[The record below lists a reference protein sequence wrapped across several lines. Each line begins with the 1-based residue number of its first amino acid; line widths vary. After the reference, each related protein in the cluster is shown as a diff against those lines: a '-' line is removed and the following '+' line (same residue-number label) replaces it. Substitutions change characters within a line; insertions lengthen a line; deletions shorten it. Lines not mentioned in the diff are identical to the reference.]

1 MCPDVLDIVKQA
13 GHIKDGD
20 IRQES
25 NLRCRILYDKR
36 NITILTGFQKLT
48 VAAQNTVRIN
58 LDSHFSVGKAGHFF
72 RKTLS
77 VDLGYSI
84 LGARGSKRPGISLC
98 LTTVFTASGQ
108 RQDQNNR
115 RCGAEQMFHFFHNL
129 PRFPLS

>member
-1 MCPDVLDIVKQA
+1 MCPNVLDIVKQA

-58 LDSHFSVGKAGHFF
+58 LNSHFSVGKAGHFF

-84 LGARGSKRPGISLC
+84 LGARGS
-98 LTTVFTASGQ
+98 SGQ